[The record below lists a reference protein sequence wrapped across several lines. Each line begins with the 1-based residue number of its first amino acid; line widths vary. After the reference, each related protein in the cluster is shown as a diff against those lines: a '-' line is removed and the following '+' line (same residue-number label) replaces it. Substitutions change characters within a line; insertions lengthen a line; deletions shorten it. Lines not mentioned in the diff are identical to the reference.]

1 MSDSEDN
8 IENIEET
15 IEEKSTK
22 NEDIEELTSSIQCG
36 KKSKPRTEKQLAALE
51 KARATRKANALKK
64 KQLEED
70 NQKLEEEN
78 KKYLKKIVDDAHKE
92 LPEKQHYVPK
102 NKTKKKTK
110 IIYADD
116 SEPSDEEVIIVK
128 KRPKKK
134 KAPPKKKII
143 YESSSS
149 ESEDEEPQFEMDNL
163 TQPQKKQ
170 VHYQEQPQYQYT
182 TNRPLKYSDLI
193 NYG

>member
-8 IENIEET
+8 IDNIEEN
-15 IEEKSTK
+15 IEEKSTQ
-22 NEDIEELTSSIQCG
+22 NNDIEELTSSIQSG

-64 KQLEED
+64 KQLEVD

-78 KKYLKKIVDDAHKE
+78 KKYLKKIVDDAKV
-92 LPEKQHYVPK
+92 PEKEHYVPK
-102 NKTKKKTK
+102 NKAKKKTK

-134 KAPPKKKII
+134 RAPPKKKII

-149 ESEDEEPQFEMDNL
+149 ESEEEEEPQFDMDNL

-170 VHYQEQPQYQYT
+170 VHYQQEPEYHYT
-182 TNRPLKYSDLI
+182 SNRPLKYSDLI

>member
-1 MSDSEDN
+1 MSDTEETKSD
-8 IENIEET
+8 IEEI
-15 IEEKSTK
+15 IEEKTIQ
-22 NEDIEELTSSIQCG
+22 NDDIEELTSSIQSG
-36 KKSKPRTEKQLAALE
+36 KKSKPRTEKQIAALE

-64 KQLEED
+64 KKLEED
-70 NQKLEEEN
+70 NQKLSEEN
-78 KKYLKKIVDDAHKE
+78 KKYLKKIVDDAE
-92 LPEKQHYVPK
+92 IPEKEHYVPK

-128 KRPKKK
+128 KKPKKK
-134 KAPPKKKII
+134 KAPPKKKIV

-149 ESEDEEPQFEMDNL
+149 ESEEDEEPQFEMDNL

-170 VHYQEQPQYQYT
+170 VHYQQQPEYHYT
-182 TNRPLKYSDLI
+182 TNRPLKYADLL